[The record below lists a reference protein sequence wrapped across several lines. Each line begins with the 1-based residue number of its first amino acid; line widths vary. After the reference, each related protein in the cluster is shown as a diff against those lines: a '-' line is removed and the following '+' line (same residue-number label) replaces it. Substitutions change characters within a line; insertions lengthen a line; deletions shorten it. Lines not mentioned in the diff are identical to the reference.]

1 MITTFIK
8 AIFGGICIGIG
19 GAAYVSIGNPI
30 VGSLIFSIGL
40 LLICMN
46 GFKLFTGSIPYARL
60 EVKSIVKNVVILLG
74 NILGAWIVGFIF
86 YMSKPELSDSLLMM
100 CFHKLDEGWRIIPL
114 AFMCNI
120 LIFFAVDLFGR
131 GVIKSFIKVFVLVLC
146 VMVFILSGYEH
157 CIANVFYF
165 SAAQVFDAKVLGY
178 LLLNIIFN
186 GLGGISIYRLLEL
199 TKRDKWR

>member
-1 MITTFIK
+1 MLTKFIK
-8 AIFGGICIGIG
+8 AVLGGICIGIG
-19 GAAYVSIGNPI
+19 GAAYLSIGNPI

-46 GFKLFTGSIPYARL
+46 GFKLFTGSIPYVRL
-60 EVKSIVKNVVILLG
+60 ETKSIINVAVILIG
-74 NILGAWIVGFIF
+74 NIVGAWFIGLIF
-86 YMSKPELSDSLLMM
+86 YMSRPDMLNHAANI
-100 CFHKLDEGWRIIPL
+100 CFNKLDEGWRIIPL

-131 GVIKSFIKVFVLVLC
+131 APINSFIRVLNLVLC

-165 SAAQVFDAKVLGY
+165 SAVQLFDAKVLGY

-186 GLGGISIYRLLEL
+186 AIGGICIYRLTGLV
-199 TKRDKWR
+199 KRVAR

>member
-1 MITTFIK
+1 MLTKFMK
-8 AIFGGICIGIG
+8 AIMGGICIGIG
-19 GAAYVSIGNPI
+19 GAAYLSIENPI

-46 GFKLFTGSIPYARL
+46 GFRLFTGSISYVHL
-60 EVKSIVKNVVILLG
+60 ETRSITNVLVILAG
-74 NILGAWIVGFIF
+74 NIIGAWFIGLIF
-86 YMSKPELSDSLLMM
+86 YMSRPDMM
-100 CFHKLDEGWRIIPL
+100 NHAANICFNKLDEGWRIMPL

-131 GVIKSFIKVFVLVLC
+131 ASINSFIRVFNLVLC

-165 SAAQVFDAKVLGY
+165 SAVQLFNAKVFAY
-178 LLLNIIFN
+178 LLLNVIFN
-186 GLGGISIYRLLEL
+186 AIGGICIYRLIRLA
-199 TKRDKWR
+199 KRVVK

>member
-1 MITTFIK
+1 MLTRFIK
-8 AIFGGICIGIG
+8 AIMGGICIGIG
-19 GAAYVSIGNPI
+19 GAAYLSCGNPI

-46 GFKLFTGSIPYARL
+46 GFKLFTGSISYVRL
-60 EVKSIVKNVVILLG
+60 EIRSIVNVLVILAG
-74 NILGAWIVGFIF
+74 NIIGAWFVGLIF
-86 YMSKPELSDSLLMM
+86 YISRPDMLNHAANI
-100 CFHKLDEGWRIIPL
+100 CFNKLDEGWRIMPL

-131 GVIKSFIKVFVLVLC
+131 APINSFIRVFNLILC

-165 SAAQVFDAKVLGY
+165 SAVQLFDVKVLGY
-178 LLLNIIFN
+178 LMLNIIFN
-186 GLGGISIYRLLEL
+186 AIGGICIYRLVRLA
-199 TKRDKWR
+199 KRVVK

>member
-1 MITTFIK
+1 MLTKFIK
-8 AIFGGICIGIG
+8 GVLGGICIGIG
-19 GAAYVSIGNPI
+19 GAAYLSIGNPI

-46 GFKLFTGSIPYARL
+46 GFKLFTGSVSYVRL
-60 EVKSIVKNVVILLG
+60 EARSITNVLVILAG
-74 NILGAWIVGFIF
+74 NIIGAWFIGLIF
-86 YMSKPELSDSLLMM
+86 YISRPDMLNHAANI
-100 CFHKLDEGWRIIPL
+100 CFNKLNEGWRIMPL

-131 GVIKSFIKVFVLVLC
+131 APINSFIRVLNLVLC

-165 SAAQVFDAKVLGY
+165 SAVQLFDAKVFAY
-178 LLLNIIFN
+178 LLLNVIFN
-186 GLGGISIYRLLEL
+186 AIGGICIYRFIRLA
-199 TKRDKWR
+199 KRVVK

>member
-1 MITTFIK
+1 MLKLFIRS
-8 AIFGGICIGIG
+8 ILGGICIGIG
-19 GAAYVSIGNPI
+19 GAAYLSIGNPI

-46 GFKLFTGSIPYARL
+46 GFKLFTGSISYVRL
-60 EVKSIVKNVVILLG
+60 EAAPIIHAVVILVG
-74 NILGAWIVGFIF
+74 NIIGAWFVGLIF
-86 YMSKPELSDSLLMM
+86 YMSRPDLMNHAANI
-100 CFHKLDEGWRIIPL
+100 CFNKLNEGWRIMPL

-131 GVIKSFIKVFVLVLC
+131 APINSFIRVLNLVLC

-165 SAAQVFDAKVLGY
+165 SAVQLFDVKVLGY
-178 LLLNIIFN
+178 LILNIIFN
-186 GLGGISIYRLLEL
+186 AIGGICIYRLIRL
-199 TKRDKWR
+199 TKRVVK

>member
-1 MITTFIK
+1 MLTRFIK
-8 AIFGGICIGIG
+8 AIMGGICIGIG
-19 GAAYVSIGNPI
+19 GAAYLSCGNPI

-46 GFKLFTGSIPYARL
+46 GFKLFTGSISYIRL
-60 EVKSIVKNVVILLG
+60 ETRSITNAIVILVG
-74 NILGAWIVGFIF
+74 NIVGAWFIGLIF
-86 YMSKPELSDSLLMM
+86 YISRPDMLNHAANI
-100 CFHKLDEGWRIIPL
+100 CFNKLDEGWRIMPL

-131 GVIKSFIKVFVLVLC
+131 APINSFIRVLNLVLC

-165 SAAQVFDAKVLGY
+165 SAVQLFDAKVFAY
-178 LLLNIIFN
+178 LLLNVIFN
-186 GLGGISIYRLLEL
+186 AVGGICIYRFIRLA
-199 TKRDKWR
+199 KRVVK

>member
-1 MITTFIK
+1 MLTKFIK
-8 AIFGGICIGIG
+8 AVLGGICIGIG
-19 GAAYVSIGNPI
+19 GAAYLSIGNPI

-46 GFKLFTGSIPYARL
+46 GFKLFTGSIPYVRL
-60 EVKSIVKNVVILLG
+60 ETKFIINVAVILMG
-74 NILGAWIVGFIF
+74 NIVGAWFMGLIF
-86 YMSKPELSDSLLMM
+86 YMSRPDLMNYAANI
-100 CFHKLDEGWRIIPL
+100 CFNKLDEGWRIMPL

-131 GVIKSFIKVFVLVLC
+131 APINSFIRVLNLVLC

-165 SAAQVFDAKVLGY
+165 SAVQLFDAKVFGY
-178 LLLNIIFN
+178 ILLNIIFN
-186 GLGGISIYRLLEL
+186 AIGGICIYRLIRLA
-199 TKRDKWR
+199 KRVVK

>member
-1 MITTFIK
+1 MLTKFIK
-8 AIFGGICIGIG
+8 GALGGICIGIG
-19 GAAYVSIGNPI
+19 GAAYLSIGNPI

-46 GFKLFTGSIPYARL
+46 GFKLFTGSVSYILL
-60 EVKSIVKNVVILLG
+60 ETRSITNAIVILVG
-74 NILGAWIVGFIF
+74 NIVGAWFIGLIF
-86 YMSKPELSDSLLMM
+86 YMSRPDMM
-100 CFHKLDEGWRIIPL
+100 NHAANICFNKLDEGWRIMPL

-131 GVIKSFIKVFVLVLC
+131 TPINSFIRVLNLVLC

-165 SAAQVFDAKVLGY
+165 SAVQLFDAKVFAY
-178 LLLNIIFN
+178 LLLNVIFN
-186 GLGGISIYRLLEL
+186 AIGGICIYRLIRLA
-199 TKRDKWR
+199 KRVVK

>member
-1 MITTFIK
+1 MLTKFIK
-8 AIFGGICIGIG
+8 GVLGGICIGIG
-19 GAAYVSIGNPI
+19 GAAYLSIGNPI

-46 GFKLFTGSIPYARL
+46 GFKLFTGLISYVRL
-60 EVKSIVKNVVILLG
+60 ETRSIINVAVILIG
-74 NILGAWIVGFIF
+74 NIVGAWFIGLIF
-86 YMSKPELSDSLLMM
+86 YMSRPDMLNHAANI
-100 CFHKLDEGWRIIPL
+100 CFNKLDEGWRIMPL

-131 GVIKSFIKVFVLVLC
+131 APINSFIRVFNLVLC

-165 SAAQVFDAKVLGY
+165 SAVQLFDAKVLGY
-178 LLLNIIFN
+178 LMLNIVFN
-186 GLGGISIYRLLEL
+186 AIGGICICRLTRLA
-199 TKRDKWR
+199 KRVAK

>member
-1 MITTFIK
+1 MTTTFVK
-8 AIFGGICIGIG
+8 AIIGGICIGIG
-19 GAAYVSIGNPI
+19 GAAYVSCGNPI

-40 LLICMN
+40 LLICKN

-60 EVKSIVKNVVILLG
+60 EVKSIMKNVVILVG

-86 YMSKPELSDSLLMM
+86 YLSKPELYDSILMM
-100 CFHKLDEGWRIIPL
+100 CFNKLDEGWRIIPL

-131 GVIKSFIKVFVLVLC
+131 APINSFVRVFVLVLC
-146 VMVFILSGYEH
+146 VMTFILSGYEH
-157 CIANVFYF
+157 CIANMFYF

-186 GLGGISIYRLLEL
+186 GFGGICIYRLSEL
-199 TKRDKWR
+199 TKRDKL